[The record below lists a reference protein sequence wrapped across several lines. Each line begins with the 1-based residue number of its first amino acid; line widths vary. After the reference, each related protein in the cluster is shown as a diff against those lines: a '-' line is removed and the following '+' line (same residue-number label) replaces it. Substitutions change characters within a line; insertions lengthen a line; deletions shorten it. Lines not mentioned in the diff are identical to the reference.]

1 MEISIKPFD
10 MLDKYLEAAYIILN
24 YPDLSIQ
31 TRSVIINRI
40 TNSKNSVL
48 DYVLMEKRIKIQPE
62 LYGGNFLVNKN
73 IDIKIDSLLKS
84 VNILH
89 FETDISKCIFCDS
102 SMFKS
107 NVQL

>member
-1 MEISIKPFD
+1 MEISFKPFD

-31 TRSVIINRI
+31 TRSVIINRV

-73 IDIKIDSLLKS
+73 IDTQ
-84 VNILH
+84 N
-89 FETDISKCIFCDS
+89 
-102 SMFKS
+102 
-107 NVQL
+107 